1 MELLVAELR
10 DEYATQRFIVIDALG
25 FDQFKVHSDPTSC
38 VGVTSG
44 GMPEVV
50 VNGAQLA
57 QTNIVRQP

>member
-1 MELLVAELR
+1 MLLEC
-10 DEYATQRFIVIDALG
+10 QRIAG
-25 FDQFKVHSDPTSC
+25 FEENQL